1 MKGFSRWRIFLN
13 TKTGIMKIGQ
23 KGLQLIKDFE
33 GWYSSPYRD
42 PIGIPT
48 IGYGFTYYLPNRRK
62 VTMNDPPLTKAEGEL
77 MLLEMISNYEDD
89 VNRLLLTQVYQNQF
103 DALVSFTYN
112 LGATN
117 LGRSTLLK
125 KVNSDPEDKSIAQEF
140 LKWNRAGGKVLP
152 GLTRRRQAE
161 SDLYFS

>member
-1 MKGFSRWRIFLN
+1 
-13 TKTGIMKIGQ
+13 MKIGQ

-33 GWYSSPYRD
+33 GWYSCPYKD

-48 IGYGFTYYLPNRRK
+48 IGYGFTYYLPNLRK

-77 MLLEMISNYEDD
+77 MLLEIISNYEDD
-89 VNRLLLTQVYQNQF
+89 LNRLLLTKVCQNQF

-125 KVNSDPEDKSIAQEF
+125 KVNFNPRDKSIAQEF